1 MVGIWEH
8 KRWESTLLDI
18 DASRNGNT
26 LTLSLAGRLDTIT
39 SPELCDVLEASLKG
53 VDRLILDFS
62 KVTYLS
68 SAGIRTIINSKK
80 MMSKRDGMV
89 VRNVSPE
96 VLGILKMS
104 GIIDYLDVE

>member
-1 MVGIWEH
+1 M
-8 KRWESTLLDI
+8 DI

-39 SPELCDVLEASLKG
+39 SPDLCDVLEESLKN

-62 KVTYLS
+62 QVIYLS
-68 SAGIRTIINSKK
+68 SAGIRAIINANK
-80 MMSKRDGMV
+80 MMSNRDGMV
-89 VRNVSPE
+89 VRNVPSD

-104 GIIDYLDVE
+104 GIIDYLNVE